1 MRGRWSPQSQT
12 SRTPLVKVPHLFH
25 CLAVYVPPALKGR
38 GAPIN
43 AGSTRFNLPQR
54 EADGDWL
61 DALDV
66 VDDGPP
72 PLRTTVT
79 LEHPRSI
86 ISRNTSPDLP
96 FDQSINA
103 YRGCE
108 HGCIYCYA
116 RPTHAWLD
124 LSPGLDFESR
134 LFAKPDAARL
144 LRATLRKPGY
154 VPKVIALGTNTDP
167 YQPTETK
174 YRITRSILEVCL
186 EARNPVSITTKS
198 DRVLA
203 DLDVL
208 VRMARLDLVAIAL
221 SVTTLDGATARTL
234 EPRAAAPRKRLAAI
248 KALADAGVPVH
259 INVSPVIPAITDHE
273 IEALVAAGA
282 QAGALSASY
291 IPVRL
296 PHEVAPLFRAWL
308 DAHFPDRA
316 AKVMAIIQDM
326 RGGRDNDPDFGS
338 RMRGQGPWAELIRT
352 RFRLAVKR
360 AGLNQHR
367 WTLATDGF
375 RPPADGTQG
384 ELF

>member
-1 MRGRWSPQSQT
+1 MFYRWGVEH
-12 SRTPLVKVPHLFH
+12 RD
-25 CLAVYVPPALKGR
+25 PASLTAKGR
-38 GAPIN
+38 GAPRN
-43 AGSTRFNLPQR
+43 DSSRRFNLPQR
-54 EADGDWL
+54 QADGDWL
-61 DALDV
+61 DVRALI
-66 VDDGPP
+66 DDSPP

-79 LEHPRSI
+79 IEHPRSI
-86 ISRNTSPDLP
+86 LSRNTSPDLP
-96 FDQSINA
+96 FDRSINA

-144 LRATLRKPGY
+144 LREALRKPGY

-167 YQPTETK
+167 YQPIEAQ
-174 YRITRSILEVCL
+174 YRITRSILETCL
-186 EARNPVSITTKS
+186 EARNPVAITTKS

-203 DLDVL
+203 DVDLL
-208 VRMARLDLVAIAL
+208 AQMARMDLVAVAL
-221 SVTTLDGATARTL
+221 SVTTLDGTLARTL
-234 EPRAAAPRKRLAAI
+234 EPRAAAPRKRLAAMR
-248 KALADAGVPVH
+248 ALADRSIPVH

-282 QAGALSASY
+282 AAGALSASF

-308 DAHFPDRA
+308 DTHFPDRA
-316 AKVMAIIQDM
+316 GKVMTIIREM
-326 RGGRDNDPDFGS
+326 RGGRDNDPRFGA
-338 RMRGQGPWAELIRT
+338 RMRGTGPWAELIGT
-352 RFRLAVKR
+352 RFRLAVRR
-360 AGLNQHR
+360 AGLNGHTWR
-367 WTLATDGF
+367 LSVDNF
-375 RPPADGTQG
+375 RAPTDGTQG

>member
-1 MRGRWSPQSQT
+1 MP
-12 SRTPLVKVPHLFH
+12 PL
-25 CLAVYVPPALKGR
+25 PPSKGR

-43 AGSTRFNLPQR
+43 RTSARFGLPVR

-61 DALDV
+61 DTRV
-66 VDDGPP
+66 SIDDAPP

-86 ISRNTSPDLP
+86 LSRNTSPDLP
-96 FDQSINA
+96 FDQSVNA

-134 LFAKPDAARL
+134 LFAKPDAAKL
-144 LRATLRKPGY
+144 LRVTLRKPGY

-167 YQPTETK
+167 YQPIEAD

-186 EARNPVSITTKS
+186 EARNPVAITTKS

-203 DLDVL
+203 DIDLL
-208 VRMARLDLVAIAL
+208 AEMARHDLVAVAL
-221 SVTTLDGATARTL
+221 SVTTLDNAIARTL

-248 KALADAGVPVH
+248 RALAGRGIPVH
-259 INVSPVIPAITDHE
+259 MNVSPVIPAITDHE
-273 IEALVAAGA
+273 IEAVVAAGA
-282 QAGALSASY
+282 EAGALSASF

-316 AKVMAIIQDM
+316 GKVMSIIQEM
-326 RGGRDNDPDFGS
+326 RGGRDNDPDFGT
-338 RMRGQGPWAELIRT
+338 RMRGTGPWAELIRT
-352 RFRLAVKR
+352 RFRIALKR
-360 AGLNQHR
+360 AGLNRHEWR
-367 WTLATDGF
+367 LSVDRF
-375 RPPADGTQG
+375 RAPADGMQG